1 MTKFWKKETAGIIGA
16 LFIIAFMFYDNE
28 NKSSQPS
35 PEKIV
40 ELMGTETSFGVKGNC
55 GMCKETIESAANSL
69 DGVITADWNKETKQL
84 SLVYDSQTI
93 DLLSVHEAIA
103 NSGYGT
109 ELVGYDMDKYENLPL
124 CCKYDPNMEVKRN

>member
-1 MTKFWKKETAGIIGA
+1 MKKFCKKEIAGIVGA
-16 LFIIAFMFYDNE
+16 LFIIVFMFYDNE
-28 NKSSQPS
+28 NISSEPS

-69 DGVITADWNKETKQL
+69 DGVINADWDVQTKQL

-93 DLLSVHEAIA
+93 DLLSVHQAIA

-109 ELVGYDMDKYENLPL
+109 ELVDYDMDKYENLPF
-124 CCKYDPNMEVKRN
+124 CCKYDPNMEVKIN

>member
-1 MTKFWKKETAGIIGA
+1 MKKNLLIVGIILIAGYT
-16 LFIIAFMFYDNE
+16 IIVFGS
-28 NKSSQPS
+28 KSSKVEPS

-69 DGVITADWNKETKQL
+69 DGVITANWNKETKQL

-109 ELVGYDMDKYENLPL
+109 ELVDYDMDKYENLPL